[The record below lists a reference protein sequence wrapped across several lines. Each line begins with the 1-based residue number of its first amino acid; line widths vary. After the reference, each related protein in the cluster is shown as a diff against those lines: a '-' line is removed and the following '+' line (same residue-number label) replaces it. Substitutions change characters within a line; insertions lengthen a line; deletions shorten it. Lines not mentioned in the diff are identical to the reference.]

1 MYLYR
6 YIQIYR
12 YTDIHTDISGGKQ
25 LIATMI
31 YSTVFSLHILCK
43 SVETDKADALKS
55 WVCKVLILPA
65 TLWLV
70 YILLLVFYWCPL
82 EELPDFKLQ
91 ITKHI
96 VVTEQKSIT

>member
-1 MYLYR
+1 M
-6 YIQIYR
+6 
-12 YTDIHTDISGGKQ
+12 Q

-55 WVCKVLILPA
+55 WVCKVLILAP
-65 TLWLV
+65 TLLLV
-70 YILLLVFYWCPL
+70 YILLLVFYRCPL

-91 ITKHI
+91 ITKQI
-96 VVTEQKSIT
+96 AVTTNKNKNNKKLSTLSLTT